1 MSAATTVPHE
11 FRREISPGRAA
22 IPEAASRLFDLHHQ
36 CRSESS
42 GSRLRGWWMQIH
54 PIQLLGHRHKARM
67 DADASW
73 KIDPLSRRIASD
85 RGHTLHH
92 DLFRGSVIE
101 SQCESINCRITA
113 VSKMLPYQERR
124 ISKEKKDS
132 DTLHKENSTWT
143 CSLLSP
149 TRNVNCQLRD

>member
-22 IPEAASRLFDLHHQ
+22 IPEAASRLLDLHHQ
-36 CRSESS
+36 YRSESS
-42 GSRLRGWWMQIH
+42 GNRLRGWWMQIH

-101 SQCESINCRITA
+101 SHCESINCGLPLYRKCTA
-113 VSKMLPYQERR
+113 TVSRTKNIKRKER
-124 ISKEKKDS
+124 
-132 DTLHKENSTWT
+132 
-143 CSLLSP
+143 
-149 TRNVNCQLRD
+149 